1 MSRPVRTVVRRVP
14 AWLEWRRL
22 LGPGDWQACPMVD
35 GPPEQLELSADL
47 ARDAAADL
55 AARLRGV
62 GIGGT
67 LLELEIVPALP
78 RKDLRRA
85 MAVEAKRYREGSV
98 GFSRRGTRL
107 DAEGRMSLTPER
119 LALQLGER
127 AKGLRVIDAFA
138 GCGGNAIGFARAG
151 CRVTAIELD
160 AARLAM
166 ARHNAAMYGVADRI
180 EFLGGDA
187 CALVAGREADL
198 LFLDP
203 PWGGRYSKERTALG
217 DLPPCADILR
227 QAKLP
232 ARTWIK
238 VPPSFDPSCLPGAKP
253 EAFFGSG
260 EGDCR
265 RVKFLLLELQAI
277 QPAP

>member
-1 MSRPVRTVVRRVP
+1 M
-14 AWLEWRRL
+14 
-22 LGPGDWQACPMVD
+22 LGPGDWQACPMGEGHPD
-35 GPPEQLELSADL
+35 QLKLSADL

-62 GIGGT
+62 GIGGA
-67 LLELEIVPALP
+67 LLELEIVPPLP

-85 MAVEAKRYREGSV
+85 MAAEAKRYREGSV
-98 GFSRRGTRL
+98 GFSRRGTQL
-107 DAEGRMSLTPER
+107 DAEGRMSLTPEG

-160 AARLAM
+160 ATRLAM
-166 ARHNAAMYGVADRI
+166 ARHNAAIHGVADRI
-180 EFLGGDA
+180 EFLAGDA
-187 CALVAGREADL
+187 RDLVAGREADL

-203 PWGGRYSKERTALG
+203 PWGGRYSKERTTLD
-217 DLPPCADILR
+217 DLTPCAEMLR
-227 QAKLP
+227 LPNRP

-238 VPPSFDPSCLPGAKP
+238 VPPSFDPTSLPGSKP
-253 EAFFGSG
+253 EAFFGTG
-260 EGDCR
+260 EGDRR
-265 RVKFLLLELQAI
+265 RVKFLLLELQTI
-277 QPAP
+277 PPAP